1 MKEQYGVAHHSM
13 RQNQILPHP
22 NPHPNL
28 QDTPHTCV
36 SMAVVS
42 ILLSMPRVGFSLS
55 RQNSSIS
62 SNRIIVLIQR
72 NREEKG

>member
-1 MKEQYGVAHHSM
+1 
-13 RQNQILPHP
+13 
-22 NPHPNL
+22 
-28 QDTPHTCV
+28 
-36 SMAVVS
+36 MAVVS

>member
-28 QDTPHTCV
+28 QDTPHTTHLCEHGSSEHPAFHAQGRV
-36 SMAVVS
+36 LSVQTE
-42 ILLSMPRVGFSLS
+42 LLD
-55 RQNSSIS
+55 
-62 SNRIIVLIQR
+62 LIKQDYSP
-72 NREEKG
+72 NTEK